1 MRHAQSAAVDDR
13 SASFVMRQRGG
24 RGRGARG
31 QVPDV
36 NVLCCEQ
43 FKAKSHA
50 LTQMSAYDLVQGDV
64 KRFKFA
70 SASGPEYQV

>member
-1 MRHAQSAAVDDR
+1 
-13 SASFVMRQRGG
+13 MRQRGG